1 MTVLKVLLIE
11 DNAGDARLIQ
21 EMLLE
26 VDGSMFE
33 LESVDSLSTGL
44 ERLATGDI
52 DVVLLDLGL
61 PDSSGLDTFIKVH
74 AQASEVAIVVLT
86 GLDDAELAIK
96 AVHEGAQD
104 YLPKSQLDS
113 ELLVRSTRYAI
124 ERKRAE
130 AEIRKLN
137 EELELKVEERTKD
150 LAKERDYTRHLMES
164 SPDFLMT
171 LDKDGMI
178 MDVNRACE
186 ELFSKN
192 REELIG
198 TSIYE
203 YLPEATME
211 KAIYQIFE
219 KGKVRNIELKANIPE
234 KGTIICNLSGTV
246 FTTPEGESGIY
257 ITGRDITELKQ
268 AEEKLLRSERL
279 AAIGELSAS
288 VAHELRQPLSVV
300 NNAAYYLK
308 LTLTEVD
315 ETTRD
320 YFDMI
325 NEEVKSANDIISS
338 LVALARAQE
347 PDRKEVEIATLI
359 EKAQGKITIPTNIRL
374 RKDIP
379 DDISAVFVD
388 PVHIEQVFYNIIN
401 NGIQAMSMPEG
412 GELAIIVRS
421 KEKEANVAVSF
432 VDTGVGISKE
442 NMDKIFEPLFTTK
455 TRGIGLGLSICKN
468 FVEAN
473 EGDITVQS
481 EEGKGTTMTV
491 VLPVTGL
498 AG

>member
-1 MTVLKVLLIE
+1 
-11 DNAGDARLIQ
+11 
-21 EMLLE
+21 
-26 VDGSMFE
+26 
-33 LESVDSLSTGL
+33 
-44 ERLATGDI
+44 
-52 DVVLLDLGL
+52 
-61 PDSSGLDTFIKVH
+61 
-74 AQASEVAIVVLT
+74 
-86 GLDDAELAIK
+86 
-96 AVHEGAQD
+96 
-104 YLPKSQLDS
+104 
-113 ELLVRSTRYAI
+113 
-124 ERKRAE
+124 
-130 AEIRKLN
+130 
-137 EELELKVEERTKD
+137 
-150 LAKERDYTRHLMES
+150 MES
-164 SPDFLMT
+164 SPDFQMT
-171 LDKDGMI
+171 LDKDGLI

-186 ELFSKN
+186 ALFSKN
-192 REELIG
+192 REGLIG

-211 KAIYQIFE
+211 KAIYLIFE
-219 KGKVRNIELKANIPE
+219 KGKVRNIELKVNIQE

-257 ITGRDITELKQ
+257 VTGRDITELKQ

-338 LVALARAQE
+338 LVALARAEE
-347 PDRKEVEIATLI
+347 PDRQEVEVAALI

-442 NMDKIFEPLFTTK
+442 NQDKIFEPLFTTK